1 MSVNDDTLRRAL
13 ASFSMPTDRQPTADE
28 IADLVDGTGDARQR
42 MDTLDRLMATPEGAA
57 ELAMVRAL
65 RQGIAEDAAASASMP
80 HVTTRRLRWW
90 RPTALAAA
98 AIVAIVIGT
107 RTTGEGEADRVL
119 RSADASVTLVTPRD
133 GATAD
138 GGVTFVWRRIT
149 GATYEVEVYS
159 AGGALVVQRET
170 ADSALS
176 LRAGAIPRGDYRW
189 WVTAR
194 LDDGTQVGS
203 GTRRLEVR

>member
-1 MSVNDDTLRRAL
+1 M
-13 ASFSMPTDRQPTADE
+13 
-28 IADLVDGTGDARQR
+28 
-42 MDTLDRLMATPEGAA
+42 
-57 ELAMVRAL
+57 
-65 RQGIAEDAAASASMP
+65 
-80 HVTTRRLRWW
+80 
-90 RPTALAAA
+90 
-98 AIVAIVIGT
+98 
-107 RTTGEGEADRVL
+107 
-119 RSADASVTLVTPRD
+119 TLVTPRD

-138 GGVTFVWRRIT
+138 GGVTFVWRRIA

-176 LRAGAIPRGDYRW
+176 LMAGAIPRGDYRW